1 MENLK
6 EVVTE
11 YLGLDTRELLV
22 VVTDGLTF
30 QVSLDNGLSAVEF
43 LTMLMEAE
51 EIRDYRVLDTGVPY
65 TVIDDKKIYARY
77 EIDWYN
83 TTNTRV

>member
-6 EVVTE
+6 EVITE

-51 EIRDYRVLDTGVPY
+51 EIRDYRVLDIGVPY
-65 TVIDDKKIYARY
+65 TVIDDRTIYARY

-83 TTNTRV
+83 TANTRV